1 MAERGK
7 AINVN
12 SASQPPSR
20 NCRSPA
26 RKKAPLDDPHIMCA
40 ELANPAG
47 RKGPQRVDLG
57 ELKKVTARIQDI
69 VTEPGAWRNVLDE
82 ASAAAGAQG
91 ASLFRASLTT
101 PDVALISV
109 SSSGQQIMERYLR
122 DDWLHR
128 DIRTRAIPQI
138 LRTGVGVDQYFMAP
152 DAFERE
158 PYYQD
163 LLAPC
168 GLRWWAGVGF
178 RSGDDFWCMSLQ
190 RSAEQGYFDPD
201 EQLQLATLCH
211 SLTEA
216 ATISRAVG
224 RARIAGMT
232 DALELVGHPALVL
245 DQFGR
250 VLRENPAAARLY
262 DPSFHV
268 LGRRIVAKDRE
279 AATAFSALAEACRS
293 CRPIGATGGQIIVRR
308 GERLPIV
315 ASPLVLSGAAIEPFS
330 GGRILLLLNDLEA
343 QSHPLHSSLGAV
355 FGLTAAEARLATIIG
370 AGESLDA
377 ACGVLRVARE
387 TARNQLKSIFAKTDT
402 HRQAQLVALLARL
415 ANAAP
420 MRSGSPV
427 RELAPRTAT
436 S

>member
-1 MAERGK
+1 VERGVDLRFAKELSSSDRHSHARPK
-7 AINVN
+7 A
-12 SASQPPSR
+12 A
-20 NCRSPA
+20 
-26 RKKAPLDDPHIMCA
+26 LDGGESLSHA
-40 ELANPAG
+40 GLANPVG
-47 RKGPQRVDLG
+47 RQEPPRVDLAG
-57 ELKKVTARIQDI
+57 LKKVTARIQDI
-69 VTEPGAWRNVLDE
+69 VTEPGAWSNVLDE
-82 ASAAAGAQG
+82 AAAAAGAQG

-109 SSSGQQIMERYLR
+109 SSNGQQIMERYLR

-152 DAFERE
+152 DGFERE

-190 RSAEQGYFDPD
+190 RSAEQGYFDTD
-201 EQLQLATLCH
+201 EQRQLATLCH

-224 RARIAGMT
+224 HARIAGMT
-232 DALELVGHPALVL
+232 DALELVGHPAIVL

-250 VLRENPAAARLY
+250 VLRENFAAARLY

-268 LGRRIVAKDRE
+268 LGRRIVVKDRE
-279 AATAFSALAEACRS
+279 AAIAFSALTEACRS
-293 CRPIGATGGQIIVRR
+293 CRPLGATGGQIIVRR
-308 GERLPIV
+308 RERLPIV
-315 ASPLVLSGAAIEPFS
+315 ASPLVLSGAAMEPFS
-330 GGRILLLLNDLEA
+330 GGRVLLLLNDLEA
-343 QSHPLHSSLGAV
+343 QSHPLHSSLSAV
-355 FGLTAAEARLATIIG
+355 FGLTAAEARLAAIIG
-370 AGESLDA
+370 SGESLDN
-377 ACGVLRVARE
+377 ACNTLRVARE

-402 HRQAQLVALLARL
+402 HRQAQLVALIARL
-415 ANAAP
+415 ANATP
-420 MRSGSPV
+420 TRSD
-427 RELAPRTAT
+427 
-436 S
+436 